1 LLQGKEETVKKTKKR
16 KTTLFALSL
25 ILQAYVYEKL
35 FSSLFVLK
43 VLMSSLF
50 IKGYLT

>member
-25 ILQAYVYEKL
+25 ILQAYVV
-35 FSSLFVLK
+35 FSLLFVLK